1 MNHPL
6 EDHRA
11 YFLQCFREG
20 IGKARDSLDQFAT
33 ELLLEL
39 SSLKYPDYCYRL
51 YRADIVGKR
60 DGKNVIRE
68 ITLGGR
74 DVLAPPGVFPASVS
88 FDAPVV
94 WYGIEFVVAGS
105 TIDEARLIEWTTRWL
120 DVTDSRYVESAEFQ
134 EVIHNV
140 RPPKKTDAGFE
151 ISVDFGTAPVAAFD
165 ELVQILSTTGKVS
178 VGSFMTEDEKTEA
191 QPGAT
196 DNPDDAQ
203 RLREDH

>member
-1 MNHPL
+1 MHPL
-6 EDHRA
+6 QEHRD
-11 YFLQCFREG
+11 YFLRCFRDSVA
-20 IGKARDSLDQFAT
+20 KARESLDQFAT

-39 SSLKYPDYCYRL
+39 PSLAYPEYCYRL
-51 YRADIVGKR
+51 YRADIAGKR
-60 DGKNVIRE
+60 DGKSVIHE
-68 ITLGGR
+68 ITSGGR
-74 DVLAPPGVFPASVS
+74 DVAAPPGFFPSSVS

-105 TIDEARLIEWTTRWL
+105 VDEVRLVEWTKRWL

-140 RPPKKTDAGFE
+140 RPPKKVEGGFE

-165 ELVQILSTTGKVS
+165 ELVQILSATGNVS
-178 VGSFMTEDEKTEA
+178 VGSFFIAEGKKTKA

-203 RLREDH
+203 RI